1 MGARPEHRAGLPR
14 RQVGFNPVNGW
25 STTWLAAGALALGLV
40 LVVAVVLLSL
50 ALVRSRAQTHSA
62 LDEARHSREE
72 LLRRLEQL
80 ERPVGS
86 VSDGVQE
93 FVITD
98 VGVPDPERPAPVP
111 TRIEGRLFVDVLV
124 RETVVK
130 AASWTY
136 GVRRGLSAENRNRL
150 RFEMRRETK
159 VAAKRRK
166 ADIKEALRQYYANQ
180 ERTGGEGAA

>member
-1 MGARPEHRAGLPR
+1 M
-14 RQVGFNPVNGW
+14 NGW
-25 STTWLAAGALALGLV
+25 STTWLAAGALVLGLV
-40 LVVAVVLLSL
+40 LVVAVVLLTV

-62 LDEARHSREE
+62 LAEARESRQE

-86 VSDGVQE
+86 VSEGVQE

-98 VGVPDPERPAPVP
+98 VGVPDPEPPAVP

-130 AASWTY
+130 AASWTH
-136 GVRRGLSAENRNRL
+136 GVRVGLSAENRNRL

-159 VAAKRRK
+159 VAARRRK

-180 ERTGGEGAA
+180 ERTGEEGAA